1 MSIRIITD
9 SASDVEQKEL
19 ENVIVIPMTVTID
32 TIPFR
37 DGIDITKDEFYKKLE
52 SSDTIPVTSLVN
64 PAQYADLFKE
74 IQEAGDEAIV
84 ITISSRLSGTCQSA
98 MIAAEDF
105 DNVSVVDSM
114 QVAGAQYILVQRC
127 QELIEQG
134 LSRDEIVARL
144 EKEKNQIVIYASVD
158 TLVYLQ
164 KGGRISKGS
173 AIVGG
178 VIGIKP
184 ILTLQDGELIAIGK
198 ARGSK
203 LSNQFLDK
211 KVNEAGGINFDKPFV
226 VGYSGT
232 DNSNLLSY
240 IENNKGLLGEHLED
254 VKMVQIGSAVGTHA
268 GPGAILVAFFAN
280 NE

>member
-19 ENVIVIPMTVTID
+19 ANVTVLPMTVTID
-32 TIPFR
+32 EVPFK
-37 DGIDITKDEFYKKLE
+37 DGIDINKNDFYEKLE
-52 SSDTIPVTSLVN
+52 HSDTIPVTSLIN
-64 PAQYADLFKE
+64 PVQFEEAFEEVKN
-74 IQEAGDEAIV
+74 AGDEAIV
-84 ITISSRLSGTCQSA
+84 ITISSKLSGTYQSA
-98 MIAAEDF
+98 MIAAEEF
-105 DNVSVVDSM
+105 DNISVVDSM
-114 QVAGAQYILVQRC
+114 QVAGAEYILVERC
-127 QELIEQG
+127 QELVAQG
-134 LSRDEIVARL
+134 LSREEIVAAL
-144 EKEKNQIVIYASVD
+144 EEEKNHIVIYASVD

-184 ILTLQDGELIAIGK
+184 ILTLSDGELISIGK

-240 IENNKGLLGEHLED
+240 IDNNQNLLGEHLGD

-268 GPGAILVAFFAN
+268 GPGAILVAFFSN
-280 NE
+280 N